1 MNIYKK
7 LFNFPRPFLNADIG
21 TNGAGGNGDGSN
33 PGNNDNGTQKDQTDP
48 NKKDNQGQTDPNH
61 QQEEKTVPYTRFAEL
76 NKKTRDLQTQLDTL
90 VTEKTKQDKEK
101 EKQER
106 EAKEKQGEFEKLYTE
121 TKDKYEAIETEKESY
136 KTRVETLEAVV
147 QELLN
152 NELNDIDKEHQE
164 LIPDLS
170 VEDKLSWINKAK
182 ANGLFGKKE
191 ENPIG
196 GASNPPP
203 ATKKIG
209 EMTPSELIKMSF
221 TKR

>member
-7 LFNFPRPFLNADIG
+7 LFQFPRPFLNADGG
-21 TNGAGGNGDGSN
+21 TNGEGGNGSGTD
-33 PGNNDNGTQKDQTDP
+33 PGNNNNGTQKDQTDP
-48 NKKDNQGQTDPNH
+48 NKKDDQGQTNPNN
-61 QQEEKTVPYTRFAEL
+61 QEEKTVPYTRFSEL
-76 NKKTRDLQTQLDTL
+76 NKKTRDLQTQLDNL
-90 VTEKTKQDKEK
+90 MEEKTKQEKEK

-106 EAKEKQGEFEKLYTE
+106 ESKEKQGQFEKLYTE
-121 TKDKYEAIETEKESY
+121 TKDKYETLESENTGY
-136 KTRVETLEAVV
+136 KARVETLEAVV

-152 NELNDIDKEHQE
+152 SQLNDIDKEHQE

-170 VEDKLSWINKAK
+170 VEDKLSWIIKAK